1 MGISFALPGLSFLLQ
16 PGFER
21 QYSWPSD
28 LRLCHSLLPVTL
40 LIQDSG
46 RLSLIGH
53 ASIFSVQSIE
63 HLNMKLGSRLIG
75 ERAHVNLIYSTQR
88 AESGFLALLLRL
100 DWSMNHFPESQN
112 GNSSSLIALLRGS
125 NEIPCKTNL
134 RLYLANLLPYDG
146 LDILNLNSFHCV
158 RRRTYKSI

>member
-1 MGISFALPGLSFLLQ
+1 MPL
-16 PGFER
+16 
-21 QYSWPSD
+21 
-28 LRLCHSLLPVTL
+28 LLPVTL

-75 ERAHVNLIYSTQR
+75 EQARELDTPTQR
-88 AESGFLALLLRL
+88 AESGFLALLPGL

-112 GNSSSLIALLRGS
+112 GNSSSPYSPVHGS

-158 RRRTYKSI
+158 RRTYKSI